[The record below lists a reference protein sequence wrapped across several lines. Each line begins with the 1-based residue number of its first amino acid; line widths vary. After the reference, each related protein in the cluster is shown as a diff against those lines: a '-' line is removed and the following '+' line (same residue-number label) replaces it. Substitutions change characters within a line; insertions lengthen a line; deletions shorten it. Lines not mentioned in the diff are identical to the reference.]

1 MPRKPISNSV
11 SSHLSTGCREPRTD
25 RGANVSD
32 PQRNSCFSTW
42 DLEGDLKRA
51 VMWQM
56 WQSWCASQTVRYRIS
71 RKVEK
76 DKPEKG

>member
-11 SSHLSTGCREPRTD
+11 SSHLLTGCREPRTD
-25 RGANVSD
+25 RSVNVSD

-56 WQSWCASQTVRYRIS
+56 WQSWGAPQTVRYRIS